1 MQDGPSSWNGNTPSR
16 SSSRARRRSS
26 WLELLR
32 RQPHYERFTLL
43 RRLHTIQHR
52 RLWRWVYLMS
62 THIGR
67 HLYIPLYY
75 HDISN
80 TYITRQKALARRLL
94 KNLPVENRPPISIM
108 VPMVT
113 LQGSKS
119 VLHMFCVDPAILGMY
134 LLHLLPLLALG
145 LSFFNS

>member
-1 MQDGPSSWNGNTPSR
+1 LQDGPSSWNGNTPSR
-16 SSSRARRRSS
+16 SSSRVRRRSS

-32 RQPHYERFTLL
+32 QQPHCERFTLL
-43 RRLHTIQHR
+43 RRLHTIKHR
-52 RLWRWVYLMS
+52 RLWRWVHRIS

-67 HLYIPLYY
+67 HLYIPLYS

-80 TYITRQKALARRLL
+80 TYITRQRALAQPLL

-119 VLHMFCVDPAILGMY
+119 VLHMFCIDPAILGMY

-145 LSFFNS
+145 LPFFDS